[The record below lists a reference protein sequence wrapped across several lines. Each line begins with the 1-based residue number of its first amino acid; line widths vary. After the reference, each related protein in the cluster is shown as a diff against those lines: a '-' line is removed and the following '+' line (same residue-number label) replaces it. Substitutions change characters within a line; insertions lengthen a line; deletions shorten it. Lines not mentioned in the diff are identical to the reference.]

1 MKDKIFEIDKITD
14 IANYVKNSLS
24 YSQIIIIGERHHNC
38 SDFMLQ
44 EAVVNNLKPK
54 NVLIEVLHAAIY
66 DSNKHELTFRDD
78 DTEKN
83 DPCEDLDEF
92 KHLENGFYYN
102 IAEKYNLKLIG
113 CDLPSCILVD
123 LDLKR
128 MWGYLDE
135 NMYHQKR
142 ENKMG
147 EIITEYSESFKPLI
161 VVLGNRHVKETS
173 NIYKFIESGY
183 ISICIDDIC
192 YTCKGEIK
200 DKGVDQCQNCNAIR
214 TIKIKTIGLT

>member
-1 MKDKIFEIDKITD
+1 ME
-14 IANYVKNSLS
+14 VERPLL
-24 YSQIIIIGERHHNC
+24 YST
-38 SDFMLQ
+38 
-44 EAVVNNLKPK
+44 
-54 NVLIEVLHAAIY
+54 LH
-66 DSNKHELTFRDD
+66 
-78 DTEKN
+78 
-83 DPCEDLDEF
+83 EF

-147 EIITEYSESFKPLI
+147 EIITEYSEYFKPLI

-173 NIYKFIESGY
+173 DIYKFIKSGY